1 MPTDLI
7 LPARTLT
14 WETSFMAV
22 IPTSTLVAVVGADFE
37 ALDFDAIASAD
48 GNDLSNLLAAFE
60 NTETVEL
67 RRVRQLLL
75 GESQVVVAGDL
86 LDEADTFP
94 TDHVRGVPGCIGGA
108 IAGDLIEP
116 GVAVSW
122 ETTYLAVIPASTL
135 VAIVGVGADALDY
148 DAIAGAAGSDVSDLL
163 AMFENAQTAETR
175 RVLGVLAGGVQ
186 VVTASVLL
194 DEVDTV
200 LVDATHAAAPRLVT
214 AGGSF
219 GRR

>member
-14 WETSFMAV
+14 WETSYMAV
-22 IPTSTLVAVVGADFE
+22 IPTSTLVAVVGADFD

-94 TDHVRGVPGCIGGA
+94 TDHVRGVPGRIGGA

-194 DEVDTV
+194 DEADTV